1 MVETGPAY
9 ILGLDL
15 HGTLLEPGEIIRPEL
30 VSMVTEGLARIKDRV
45 SRFICTGNDLQFVK
59 DTVPVEILN
68 EVDGYVLE
76 TGCSLSPDG
85 LTEKV
90 LTTKEE
96 LKTIWELEGE
106 FRRHE
111 FPEINYFAHR
121 LTTISMFCNEPRML
135 YEKVSGFVKGT
146 PFESQVNVTYS
157 SVAVDVLPVGYNKY
171 TGLAAVADDR
181 EIIGVADSMN
191 DQDLLA
197 ESEFSLAPANIAPEL
212 RPLLENAGRDA
223 VPLGEALELV
233 YGTVLVAEKG
243 ETEGVLEIL
252 EFLDRMLA

>member
-30 VSMVTEGLARIKDRV
+30 VTMVSEGLARLKDRV
-45 SRFICTGNDLQFVK
+45 SRFICTGNDLAFVK
-59 DTVPVEILN
+59 DAVPSEILN

-85 LTEKV
+85 LSEKV

-106 FRRHE
+106 LRGGP

-121 LTTISMFCNEPRML
+121 LTTISMFCNEPRSL
-135 YEKVSGFVKGT
+135 YEKVSGFVEGT
-146 PFESQVNVTYS
+146 PFQNKVRVTYS
-157 SVAVDVLPVGYNKY
+157 SVAVDVLPAGYNKY
-171 TGLAAVADDR
+171 TGLAAVAGDR

-212 RPLLENAGRDA
+212 RPLLESSGRNA

-252 EFLDRMLA
+252 EFLDKMLA